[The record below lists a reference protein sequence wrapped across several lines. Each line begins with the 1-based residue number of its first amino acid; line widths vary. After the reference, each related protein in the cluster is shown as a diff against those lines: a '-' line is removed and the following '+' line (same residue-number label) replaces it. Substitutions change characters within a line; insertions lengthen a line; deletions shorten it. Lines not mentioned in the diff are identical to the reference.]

1 MSDMKFFT
9 IRDLDRT
16 PRKVL
21 DFSLREGRA
30 VVKARS
36 GEAFLIT
43 PLKGQ
48 NFVPDESAGRR
59 WIEAHREW
67 RTTHQ
72 RKKVPAAMMAEVDRL
87 LAGE

>member
-1 MSDMKFFT
+1 MKTFT
-9 IRDLDRT
+9 VRDLDRT

-21 DFSLREGRA
+21 DFSLREGKA

-43 PLKGQ
+43 PLLEQ
-48 NFVPDESAGRR
+48 NPVRDETAGRR
-59 WIEAHREW
+59 WIEEHREW

-72 RKKVPAAMMAEVDRL
+72 RKQVPAAMVDEVDRL